1 LSKSPREF
9 TDITS
14 VAVVGAGLIG
24 CSWAALF
31 AGSGRPVRVFDT
43 RPDAA
48 RALDEFWAAVA
59 PALVDLGLARPG
71 QTPQFQVTRDLA
83 EAVAGADFIQECIP
97 ERLDEKLR
105 LYREIEPHMAPGAIL
120 ATSSS
125 GLKLTDLQAGLADPG
140 GLIIAHPFNPPHLVP
155 LVELYGNDRTAAG
168 VLNRASRF
176 YESCGKVTIRLK
188 REVLAHV
195 ANRLQAALWREA
207 IHLAATGVA
216 SLKDIDTAIWAG
228 PGLRWSIMGPHL
240 LLNLGGGEGGLRAYC
255 EQFRDSYHIWW
266 DDLGQ
271 PKLDE
276 ATIATLVD
284 GLREE
289 IGDRDYAALRRER
302 DAKLI
307 AVLRALNDVT
317 LPAPT

>member
-168 VLNRASRF
+168 VLDRASRF

-240 LLNLGGGEGGLRAYC
+240 LLNLGGGEGGLARLLRAVPR
-255 EQFRDSYHIWW
+255 QLPHLVGRPGPAQAGRGDHRHPGRRPARRDRRPR
-266 DDLGQ
+266 LCR
-271 PKLDE
+271 P
-276 ATIATLVD
+276 
-284 GLREE
+284 
-289 IGDRDYAALRRER
+289 AARTRREADR
-302 DAKLI
+302 
-307 AVLRALNDVT
+307 R
-317 LPAPT
+317 PARPE